1 MERYVLGVAR
11 GAVRI
16 GEFSVKVE
24 MPTTTTTTT
33 TTTTASPMLRSPR
46 EGRVLLH
53 GEGVEAGEAA
63 VSLVPGS
70 WSPDTV
76 AVAASSVLAA
86 AGLLTV
92 LVLVLVTRRARG
104 RQRSYSVDQKLV
116 PEAGGSRAE
125 AGVASV
131 LGPGTLRSVG
141 EEAEYLQEVFPHIIS
156 FPSHHGGPGDLGGHG
171 ASVTAAAAGEDVLPG
186 PGPGLVGLGY

>member
-16 GEFSVKVE
+16 GEFSVRVE

-33 TTTTASPMLRSPR
+33 ASPIPRSPR

-116 PEAGGSRAE
+116 PEAGGSGAE
-125 AGVASV
+125 AGVASSSAA
-131 LGPGTLRSVG
+131 GPGTLRSVG

-156 FPSHHGGPGDLGGHG
+156 FPSDLGGPGDLGGHG

>member
-33 TTTTASPMLRSPR
+33 TTASPILRSPR

-125 AGVASV
+125 AGVASSSAA
-131 LGPGTLRSVG
+131 GPGTLRSVG

-171 ASVTAAAAGEDVLPG
+171 ASVTAAAAGEDGQPG

>member
-1 MERYVLGVAR
+1 M
-11 GAVRI
+11 
-16 GEFSVKVE
+16 
-24 MPTTTTTTT
+24 
-33 TTTTASPMLRSPR
+33 
-46 EGRVLLH
+46 LLH
-53 GEGVEAGEAA
+53 GEGMEADEAA

-92 LVLVLVTRRARG
+92 LVLVLVTRRAGG

-125 AGVASV
+125 AGVASSSSSAA
-131 LGPGTLRSVG
+131 GPGTLRSVG

-156 FPSHHGGPGDLGGHG
+156 FPSDRGGPGDLGGHG
-171 ASVTAAAAGEDVLPG
+171 ASVTSAAAGEDALPG